1 MKYLDLHL
9 KKDLIRQTSFY
20 QKKQDPNGNGKLK
33 EKVEKMGGDL
43 QLGSMESRNGAPKA
57 LNQTDVPGYHNKNR
71 NGAANGTGKLEGKGP
86 TPSAG
91 HLTAPKTKTLI
102 N

>member
-1 MKYLDLHL
+1 MENS
-9 KKDLIRQTSFY
+9 KKKWRKWVVTSNWEVWN
-20 QKKQDPNGNGKLK
+20 P
-33 EKVEKMGGDL
+33 EMVPRM
-43 QLGSMESRNGAPKA
+43 R